1 MNRDFTRD
9 KYRELLANLQ
19 AAGYHFM
26 TFAEYCNGN
35 RPERFVILRHDVDLK
50 PQNSLAIAQDE
61 TNLGAKAS
69 YYFRTVPES
78 WDEEI
83 IRQIAAMGHEV
94 GYHYESLTTCKGDVK
109 SAHEDFKKNLKLL
122 RDLVPVSTICMHGSP
137 RSPYDSKDIW
147 NNYSYQDL
155 GIIGEPYFETD
166 FSQVF
171 YLTDTGRRW
180 DGYKVS
186 VRDRIPTFH
195 DEWIAKGWTFHS
207 TDEIILATKKGTLP
221 SALMITTHPQRW
233 TDNTVEWLSEF
244 VLQNIKNIVK
254 RILIIRKSL

>member
-1 MNRDFTRD
+1 
-9 KYRELLANLQ
+9 
-19 AAGYHFM
+19 
-26 TFAEYCNGN
+26 
-35 RPERFVILRHDVDLK
+35 
-50 PQNSLAIAQDE
+50 
-61 TNLGAKAS
+61 
-69 YYFRTVPES
+69 
-78 WDEEI
+78 
-83 IRQIAAMGHEV
+83 
-94 GYHYESLTTCKGDVK
+94 
-109 SAHEDFKKNLKLL
+109 
-122 RDLVPVSTICMHGSP
+122 MHGSP

-147 NNYSYQDL
+147 KHHSYQDL